1 MGLSNFVAKASSAV
15 SGGGQAQQSP
25 NAKQA
30 AGSSSS
36 TPAPGSG
43 DDKIPEGANADDTEV
58 LDDEPKNMLLA
69 MISQLRPGM
78 DLARITFPA
87 FVLEPRSML
96 ERVTDFHS
104 HPELLHGAFNLETPE
119 DRFIQVLR
127 YYLAGWHIKPKGV
140 KKPYNPVLGEFF
152 RCRYDYA
159 DGTSAYYIAE
169 QVSHHPP
176 ISAWYFVSPEQ
187 GLELS
192 GELRPKSKFL
202 GNSAAN
208 IMEGESHV
216 RFLEGV
222 GAQDGEYDITMPNMY
237 ARGILFGK
245 MVLELGDTSTVRNEK
260 TGVHCDVEFK
270 TKGFFS
276 GAYNA
281 IAGKIKSPK
290 GEVGEISGYWSDA
303 MELQRKGAKGKEVLF
318 DAHSADVVQK
328 AVSPEDQQAPN
339 ESRRLWSKV
348 TAAIKT
354 KDMDAATDAKTAIE
368 DAQRAAAKEREA
380 KGESWAP
387 RFFKPSGKGGEW
399 RPVFSLPQGD
409 KAAQR
414 EAVRAWIYGSDP
426 EPPRRDG
433 AAAPSPSFSL
443 SNAGAAAPSPALT
456 ADSESFV
463 DAPEADEAVVEKAPS
478 AAPA

>member
-15 SGGGQAQQSP
+15 AGAGVSQSP
-25 NAKQA
+25 SSK
-30 AGSSSS
+30 SSSS
-36 TPAPGSG
+36 GTPAPSA
-43 DDKIPEGANADDTEV
+43 DDKIPDGAAADDIEQ
-58 LDDEPKNMLLA
+58 LDDEPRNMLLA
-69 MISQLRPGM
+69 LISQLRPGM
-78 DLARITFPA
+78 DLARITFPV

-104 HPELLHGAFNLETPE
+104 HPELLHGACNLDAPE

-159 DGTSAYYIAE
+159 DGTAAYYIAE

-176 ISAWYFVSPEQ
+176 ISAWYFASPEQ
-187 GLELS
+187 GLELC

-216 RFLEGV
+216 RFLDGV

-245 MVLELGDTSTVRNEK
+245 MVLELGDTSIVRNET
-260 TGVHCDVEFK
+260 TGLSCDVEFK

-276 GAYNA
+276 GSYNA
-281 IAGKIKSPK
+281 IAGKIKGPK
-290 GEVGEISGYWSDA
+290 GEVGEISGHWNEL
-303 MELQRKGAKGKEVLF
+303 MEVSRKGGKGKEVLF
-318 DAHSADVVQK
+318 DASRAEVVQK
-328 AVSPEDQQAPN
+328 SVSPEDQQAPN
-339 ESRRLWSKV
+339 ESRRLWSRV
-348 TAAIKT
+348 TAAIKA
-354 KDMDAATDAKTAIE
+354 KDLDAATDAKSAIE
-368 DAQRAAAKEREA
+368 DAQREAARERDA
-380 KGESWAP
+380 QGEGWAP
-387 RFFKPSGKGGEW
+387 RFFKPTGKGGEW
-399 RPVFSLPQGD
+399 RPVFNLPQGD
-409 KAAQR
+409 KPSQR

-426 EPPRRDG
+426 EPPTPFFD
-433 AAAPSPSFSL
+433 
-443 SNAGAAAPSPALT
+443 
-456 ADSESFV
+456 
-463 DAPEADEAVVEKAPS
+463 APS
-478 AAPA
+478 ASPQVAASATTSAPAPVTT